1 MRPQQSDIVLV
12 PVPFTDLS
20 SRKRRPVIV
29 VSSDAYNARCTDMI
43 VVAMTSN
50 PTQTAWSFQ
59 IGSDDLSNGRLNH
72 PGTVRV
78 DRIYTLSQALA
89 VVKFGSVSVSVLDRI
104 RHKLVDLFRRESA

>member
-1 MRPQQSDIVLV
+1 MRLRQGDIVLV

-29 VSSDAYNARCTDMI
+29 VSSDAYNSDGPDMV

-50 PTQTAWSFQ
+50 PVRSPWSFE
-59 IGSDDLSNGRLNH
+59 ISNDQVAEGRLNR

-78 DRIYTLSQALA
+78 DKIYALA
-89 VVKFGSVSVSVLDRI
+89 QTLAVARFGRVAAPVSDRI
-104 RHKLVDLFRRESA
+104 RAVLLDLVRADP